1 MIDLS
6 LARWIASYMRPY
18 RWRLAL
24 LTLVSVVEVA
34 VGALAPWPLKV
45 VVDNVLSRRP
55 MPAGILHLST
65 LGNHVSPATLL
76 GIVLLAGLVLQILD
90 QWVSMLHTQI
100 QVETGQRMVFD
111 LRARLFAHLQS
122 LDMRHHNTVSAGDA
136 VYRLDADAYCIDN
149 LVMSGLFPMGS
160 AALTLIVMLAILVK
174 LDPLLATLALLV
186 VPFLYWLLR
195 VYTSPLGERAESVKE
210 LESTLSERLYETFSA
225 IRVVKSFAREGY
237 EQDRFAARA
246 SGAMRAR
253 VRLTWDESLFSLAI
267 TAVTILGTT
276 LVLWVG
282 GLHVLRGQLTIG
294 SLLVVIA
301 YLGSVYGPLSAI
313 AHTSG
318 SLQEAL
324 ASTRRVRRT
333 LALKPEV
340 SGGLPGST
348 RSTAETLQVRG
359 HVTFDS
365 VSFGYDGHPAVLQGV
380 SFEAHPGEMVAL
392 VGLTGAGKTTAVSL
406 IPRFYDPLSGRVCI
420 DGRDVRDYDLRAL
433 RERIAVVLQDPVLFR
448 GTIAENIRYGRLD
461 ATHEEVRR
469 AALTAHADEFVARLD
484 QGYETDIG
492 ESGTGLSGGERQ
504 RLSIA
509 RAVLKD
515 APILILDEPTSSLD
529 AISEEVVFTA
539 LKRLREGRTTIVI
552 AHRLSTIRDADRIL
566 VLDRGRVVACGR
578 HDEILRS
585 SDLYRRMWQRLVVG
599 RSLDEPLTID
609 ELTQEAW

>member
-34 VGALAPWPLKV
+34 VGALTPWPLKV

-55 MPAGILHLST
+55 MPAGLLHLST
-65 LGNHVSPATLL
+65 LANHLSPATLL
-76 GIVLLAGLVLQILD
+76 GVVLLGGLVLQILD

-100 QVETGQRMVFD
+100 QVDTGQRMVFD

-149 LVMSGLFPMGS
+149 LVMTGLFPMGS

-174 LDPLLATLALLV
+174 IDPLLATLALLV

-225 IRVVKSFAREGY
+225 IRVVKSFARERY
-237 EQDRFAARA
+237 EQERFAARA
-246 SGAMRAR
+246 SSAMRAR

-282 GLHVLRGQLTIG
+282 GLHVLRGQLTVG

-333 LALKPEV
+333 LALKPEL
-340 SGGLPGST
+340 SD
-348 RSTAETLQVRG
+348 RSPALAQSDTEALHIRG
-359 HVTFDS
+359 HVTFDR
-365 VSFGYDGHPAVLQGV
+365 VSFGYEGHPAVLQEV
-380 SFEAHPGEMVAL
+380 SFEAHSGEMVAL

-406 IPRFYDPLSGRVCI
+406 IPRFYDPLSGRVAI
-420 DGRDVRDYDLRAL
+420 DGQDVRDYDLRAL

-461 ATHEEVRR
+461 ATNEEVRR
-469 AALTAHADEFVARLD
+469 AAITAHADEFVARLE
-484 QGYETDIG
+484 QGYETEIG

-539 LKRLREGRTTIVI
+539 LKRLRAGRTTIVI

-578 HDEILRS
+578 HDDILRT

-609 ELTQEAW
+609 ELTQEAL

>member
-34 VGALAPWPLKV
+34 VGALTPWPLKV

-55 MPAGILHLST
+55 MPAGLLHLST
-65 LGNHVSPATLL
+65 LANHLSPATLL
-76 GIVLLAGLVLQILD
+76 GVVLLGGLVLQILD

-100 QVETGQRMVFD
+100 QVDTGQRLVFD

-149 LVMSGLFPMGS
+149 LVMTGLFPMGS

-174 LDPLLATLALLV
+174 IDPLLATLALLV

-225 IRVVKSFAREGY
+225 IRVVKSFARERY
-237 EQDRFAARA
+237 EQERFAARA
-246 SGAMRAR
+246 SSAMRAR

-282 GLHVLRGQLTIG
+282 GLHVLRGQLTVG

-333 LALKPEV
+333 LALKPEL
-340 SGGLPGST
+340 SD
-348 RSTAETLQVRG
+348 RSPALAQSDTEALHIRG
-359 HVTFDS
+359 HVTFDR
-365 VSFGYDGHPAVLQGV
+365 VSFGYEGHPAVLQEV

-406 IPRFYDPLSGRVCI
+406 IPRFYDPLSGRVAI
-420 DGRDVRDYDLRAL
+420 DGQDVRDYDLRAL

-461 ATHEEVRR
+461 ATNEEVRR
-469 AALTAHADEFVARLD
+469 AAITAHADEFVARLE
-484 QGYETDIG
+484 QGYETEIG

-539 LKRLREGRTTIVI
+539 LKRLRAGRTTIVI

-578 HDEILRS
+578 HDDILRT

-609 ELTQEAW
+609 ELTQEAL